1 MIDGEKHEGE
11 AAVFSGPASGDE
23 PSLLDLLKLC
33 ADNLRLLIFVPLA
46 AACLALTVALA
57 LPKSYT
63 ATVKI
68 IPPQQQS
75 RAASLIQSLGS
86 LGVLSSLSGG
96 AAGLKNPTDQYISFL
111 EANAVTDALIERFQL
126 KERYSEKYKQDA
138 RAALQKKTKIGSGKD
153 NIIGISFSDRDPQFA
168 ADVANAYIEELGH
181 LLDRLAVTDAQQR
194 RKFFEVQL
202 NDAKQ
207 NLIKAEQALAASGV
221 SVAAIN
227 ANPSTAIEGP
237 ARLRAQITAL
247 EVRSAAMKSY
257 LTESAAE
264 YQQLLTE
271 LNALR
276 EQLAKFQE
284 KKSGADD
291 SSDDYIAKYREFKY
305 QETLFEL
312 FSRQYELAKV
322 DESSEGPLIQVV
334 DRAEAPERKSAPRI
348 SLIVG
353 IAFFASFFG
362 AMSYVLLRSLVE
374 KWKGSSESAQKLAAV
389 GAAAHRSLFKR
400 SR

>member
-1 MIDGEKHEGE
+1 MTDGVKSDAEDVGAVKHSE
-11 AAVFSGPASGDE
+11 DE
-23 PSLLDLLKLC
+23 EPGLLDLLKLF
-33 ADNLRLLIFVPLA
+33 AENLRTLILVPLA
-46 AACLALTVALA
+46 ASLIALLVAMA
-57 LPKSYT
+57 LPKTYT

-75 RAASLIQSLGS
+75 RAASLIQSLGT
-86 LGVLSSLSGG
+86 LGVLSSLPGG
-96 AAGLKNPTDQYISFL
+96 AAAIKNPTDQYISFL
-111 EANAVTDALIERFQL
+111 EANSVTDTLIDRFQL
-126 KERYSEKYKQDA
+126 KQRYSEIYKQDA
-138 RAALQKKTKIGSGKD
+138 RAALKKKTKIASGKD
-153 NIIGISFSDRDPQFA
+153 NIIGVSFTDRDPQFA
-168 ADVANAYIEELGH
+168 ADVANGYIEELGH

-194 RKFFEVQL
+194 RKFFETQL
-202 NDAKQ
+202 NDAKR

-247 EVRSAAMKSY
+247 EVRLAAMRSY

-276 EQLAKFQE
+276 EQLTKAQE
-284 KKSGADD
+284 QKAGGDG

-334 DRAEAPERKSAPRI
+334 DRAEAPEKKSAPRV
-348 SLIVG
+348 SLTVIV
-353 IAFFASFFG
+353 AFLASLFG
-362 AMSYVLLRSLVE
+362 TMIYVLFRSLVE
-374 KWKGSSESAQKLAAV
+374 KWKKSSASARKLAAV
-389 GAAAHRSLFKR
+389 RASAYRSLFKKHR
-400 SR
+400 